1 MCEPCTG
8 VNDWHYRFTLTLFR
22 GQIVPNQID
31 PFYSLIVSLF
41 QCKLDVKRAFLA
53 SWLKQR
59 GIHTSNALVSARNL
73 KTREK
78 FRLY

>member
-1 MCEPCTG
+1 M
-8 VNDWHYRFTLTLFR
+8 NDWHYRFTLTLFR

-53 SWLKQR
+53 SWLK
-59 GIHTSNALVSARNL
+59 
-73 KTREK
+73 
-78 FRLY
+78 

>member
-1 MCEPCTG
+1 MVLRVYWESLQKYIRFDKTVNMCEPCTG

-53 SWLKQR
+53 SWLK
-59 GIHTSNALVSARNL
+59 
-73 KTREK
+73 
-78 FRLY
+78 